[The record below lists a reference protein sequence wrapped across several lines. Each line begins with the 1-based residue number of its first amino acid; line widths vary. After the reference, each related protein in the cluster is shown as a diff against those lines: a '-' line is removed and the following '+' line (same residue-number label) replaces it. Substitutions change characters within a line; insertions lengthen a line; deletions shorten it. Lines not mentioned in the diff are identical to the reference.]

1 MEESMHGSTERKT
14 ALVTGAA
21 GVLGLAITKALI
33 AKGLRVIMTDMDQV
47 RLDDLA
53 TELGGDVFGVACNL
67 TDPMEVEKA
76 VAKITERAGTVDVL
90 VNNAGILSNN
100 KTAATTPEEWRKVM
114 DVNVNGVFYITKALV
129 PGMKKKRWGRI
140 INLSSLAAKSGG
152 ITAGTA
158 YSTSKGAII
167 SLTFSLAAE
176 LAADGITVN
185 GIAPAYI
192 RTPMVT
198 AQLSDEQRAAVLAK
212 IPLGRFCEPEECAYV
227 VCFLADELAGFITGE
242 IIDQNGGLHFD

>member
-1 MEESMHGSTERKT
+1 MHGSTERKT

-21 GVLGLAITKALI
+21 GVLGLAITKALL
-33 AKGLRVIMTDMDQV
+33 AKGLRVVMTDMDQT
-47 RLDDLA
+47 RLDVLA
-53 TELGGDVFGVACNL
+53 AELGGEVFGVACNL
-67 TDPMEVEKA
+67 TDPTEVERA
-76 VAKITERAGTVDVL
+76 VATITERAGDVDVL

-100 KTAATTPEEWRKVM
+100 KTATTSSEEWRKVM
-114 DVNVNGVFYITKALV
+114 DVNVNGVFYITKAIV
-129 PGMKKKRWGRI
+129 PGMKRKGWGRI
-140 INLSSLAAKSGG
+140 INMSSLAAKSGG

-176 LAADGITVN
+176 LASAGITVN

-198 AQLSDEQRAAVLAK
+198 AQLSDEQRAAVLAR
-212 IPLGRFCEPEECAYV
+212 IPVGRFCEPEECAHV
-227 VCFLADELAGFITGE
+227 VCFLADESSGFITGE

>member
-1 MEESMHGSTERKT
+1 MHGSTERKT

-21 GVLGLAITKALI
+21 GVLGLAISKALL
-33 AKGLRVIMTDMDQV
+33 AKGLRVIMTDMDQA
-47 RLDDLA
+47 RLDTLA
-53 TELGGDVFGVACNL
+53 AELGGDVFGVACNL
-67 TDPMEVEKA
+67 TNPQEVENA
-76 VAKITERAGTVDVL
+76 VARITERAGIVDVL

-100 KTAATTPEEWRKVM
+100 KTAFTTPEEWRKVM
-114 DVNVNGVFYITKALV
+114 DVNVNGIFYITKALV
-129 PGMKKKRWGRI
+129 PGMKKKHWGRI

-212 IPLGRFCEPEECAYV
+212 IPVGRFCEPEECAYV
-227 VCFLADELAGFITGE
+227 VCFLADELAGFLTGE

>member
-1 MEESMHGSTERKT
+1 MHGSTEQKT

-21 GVLGLAITKALI
+21 GVLGLAISKALL
-33 AKGLRVIMTDMDQV
+33 AKGLRVIMTDMDQT
-47 RLDDLA
+47 RLDTLA
-53 TELGGDVFGVACNL
+53 AELGGDTFGVACNL
-67 TDPMEVEKA
+67 TDPLEVEKM
-76 VAKITERAGTVDVL
+76 VAKITERAGAVDVL

-100 KTAATTPEEWRKVM
+100 KTATTSPEEWRKVM
-114 DVNVNGVFYITKALV
+114 DVNVNGVFYVTKAIV
-129 PGMKKKRWGRI
+129 PGMKKKGWGRI

-176 LAADGITVN
+176 LASNGITVN
-185 GIAPAYI
+185 GIAPAYV

-212 IPLGRFCEPEECAYV
+212 IPVGRFCEPEECAHV
-227 VCFLADELAGFITGE
+227 VCFLADELSGFITGE